1 LAQFSDRIDMNAA
14 MAALAE
20 HTAPDVGAVVAE
32 WVASG
37 LAVRRETL
45 QHFDNRVLKTRRVGR
60 KAKELVKNRLSA
72 RAPQGAVSIEADL
85 QIDGR
90 RVEALLDLARG
101 ASLRDREWAL
111 QQLAQLALEGHAV
124 PQVQVSTTS

>member
-1 LAQFSDRIDMNAA
+1 MS
-14 MAALAE
+14 
-20 HTAPDVGAVVAE
+20 AVVAE

-37 LAVRRETL
+37 LAVKRETL
-45 QHFDNRVLKTRRVGR
+45 QHFDNRVLRTRRVGR
-60 KAKELVKNRLSA
+60 KAKELVKSRLSTK
-72 RAPQGAVSIEADL
+72 APDGTVSIETDL

-90 RVEALLDLARG
+90 RVEALLGLGRG

-111 QQLAQLALEGHAV
+111 QQLARLALDGHLV